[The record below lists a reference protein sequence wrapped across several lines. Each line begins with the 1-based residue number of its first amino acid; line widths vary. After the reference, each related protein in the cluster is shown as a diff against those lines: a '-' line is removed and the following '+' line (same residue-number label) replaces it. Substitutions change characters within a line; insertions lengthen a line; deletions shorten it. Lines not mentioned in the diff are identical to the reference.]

1 MKLTCPRKDL
11 AEAVSAAAAA
21 SSART
26 SVRILQS
33 LKLDAQSDGTLRI
46 LGCDGEMW
54 VERKLAAMIEEPGE
68 LCVEAKH
75 LADLVGSLPDGDVVL
90 ERLDAGQLV
99 LTFSGSEYK
108 MPVFEA
114 EDFPEP
120 PAFGGDGE
128 LKLTLAELKEATESV
143 SFAVS
148 GDPHRQLLTGVLMS
162 YDGQTLVLV
171 ATDTHRLA
179 VRKVKKEGIGSE
191 INAVVPEKAMRAI
204 RALPLAE
211 DAEITLRFGSG
222 RLGVES
228 DHARIVAQLLT
239 GTYPNWQR
247 VVPAETT
254 RSWKLEVDQLQN
266 KVKRAMI
273 VARDSASRIRFKGDG
288 DTVLISARSEDR
300 GDAKEI
306 LPIVSDNGDIEIA
319 FNGKYVLEALGPIGG
334 AGVKVEMTESTRPAV
349 FTPADPEKDY
359 KCVIMPMATG

>member
-1 MKLTCPRKDL
+1 MKLSCPRKDL

-21 SSART
+21 SSSRT

-33 LKLDAQSDGTLRI
+33 LKLDATENGLR
-46 LGCDGEMW
+46 LVGCDGEMW
-54 VERKLAAMIEEPGE
+54 VERRLAAMVEDPGV

-75 LADLVGSLPDGDVVL
+75 LQDLVGSLPDGDILL
-90 ERLDAGQLV
+90 EEIQGGQLQ
-99 LTFSGSEYK
+99 LTFAGSEYR
-108 MPVFEA
+108 MPTFDA

-120 PAFGGDGE
+120 PPFGGDGE
-128 LKLTLAELKEATESV
+128 LTLTMAELRDATESV

-148 GDPHRQLLTGVLMS
+148 SDPHRQLLTGVLLN
-162 YDGQTLVLV
+162 YDGKTLVLV

-179 VRKVKKEGIGSE
+179 VRRVAKEGIGNE
-191 INAVVPEKAMRAI
+191 VNAVVPEKAMRAI
-204 RALPLAE
+204 RGLPVSE
-211 DAEITLRFGSG
+211 DAEVTLRFGSG

-228 DHARIVAQLLT
+228 DRARIVAQLLT

-254 RSWKLEVDQLQN
+254 RSWTLEVDHLQN

-288 DTVLISARSEDR
+288 DSILISAKSEDR
-300 GDAKEI
+300 GDAKET
-306 LPIVSDNGDIEIA
+306 LPIVADNGDIEIA
-319 FNGKYVLEALGPIGG
+319 FNGKYVLDALAPIGG

-349 FTPADPEKDY
+349 FLPADPEKDY
-359 KCVIMPMATG
+359 KCVIMPMATS